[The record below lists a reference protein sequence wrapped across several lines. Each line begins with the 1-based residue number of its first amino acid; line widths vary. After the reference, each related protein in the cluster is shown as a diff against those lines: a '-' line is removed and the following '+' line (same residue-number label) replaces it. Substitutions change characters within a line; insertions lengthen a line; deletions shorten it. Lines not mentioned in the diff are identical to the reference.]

1 MKQRKRRQETESGG
15 EIEVLDETQFVSALL
30 RFVLFVFIRVF
41 VG

>member
-1 MKQRKRRQETESGG
+1 MEKKKG
-15 EIEVLDETQFVSALL
+15 LDETQFVSALL